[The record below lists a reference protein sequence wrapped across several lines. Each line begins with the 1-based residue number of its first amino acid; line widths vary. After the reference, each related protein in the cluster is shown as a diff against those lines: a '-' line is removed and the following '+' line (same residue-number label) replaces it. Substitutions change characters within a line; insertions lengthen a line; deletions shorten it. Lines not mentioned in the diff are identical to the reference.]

1 MIETMDKDS
10 VRYIIES
17 VIEYAY
23 ESIEDEKKEPNSFN
37 SGRALAYWEVLD
49 TIFNRLI
56 ICEQDPKDFGY
67 SDYWEKPFFT
77 KLKIISDC
85 WLTSSRTSDD
95 SPWR

>member
-1 MIETMDKDS
+1 MNETMDIDD

-23 ESIEDEKKEPNSFN
+23 KSIDDEKKDRCEFN

-49 TIFNRLI
+49 TIHSRLE

-67 SDYWEKPFFT
+67 PDDWEKPFFA
-77 KLKIISDC
+77 K
-85 WLTSSRTSDD
+85 
-95 SPWR
+95 